1 MNSGYRPKDNNK
13 RIANSTKQPKTST
26 DEVPDSDPT
35 VGLTESERWRAEL
48 PKILSSKWLQETV
61 LDWAED
67 EEFDASLAL
76 TCPLNK

>member
-26 DEVPDSDPT
+26 DEVPD
-35 VGLTESERWRAEL
+35 SERWRAEL